1 MSQENV
7 EVVRRMWEAF
17 LRRDFEE
24 AVAAFDPDVEW
35 DGTNLPDG
43 RVSRGH
49 EAIRDH
55 TARWAST
62 WDRWTVELGEFIG
75 AGDEVVLFIREK
87 GLSKSGI
94 EMDERHAEV
103 YTVKDGKIVRR
114 RGFSDGKEALEAV
127 GLSE

>member
-1 MSQENV
+1 MSQENA

-17 LRRDFEE
+17 LRRDFED
-24 AVAAFDPDVEW
+24 ALSAFDPDVEW

-43 RVSRGH
+43 GVSRGH
-49 EAIRDH
+49 EAVRDH
-55 TARWAST
+55 AASWAGT
-62 WDRWTVELGEFIG
+62 WDSWTVELGQFIE

-103 YTVKDGKIVRR
+103 YTVKDGKILRR
-114 RGFSDGKEALEAV
+114 KGFSDVNEALEVV
-127 GLSE
+127 GLSK

>member
-7 EVVRRMWEAF
+7 ELVRSMWEAF

-24 AVAAFDPDVEW
+24 ALSAFDPDVEW

-49 EAIRDH
+49 EAVSDH
-55 TARWAST
+55 AARWAST
-62 WDRWTVELGEFIG
+62 WDSWTVELEQFIE

-103 YTVKDGKIVRR
+103 YTVKEGKILRR
-114 RGFSDGKEALEAV
+114 RGFSDVNDALEAV
-127 GLSE
+127 GLSR

>member
-7 EVVRRMWEAF
+7 EIVRRMWSAF
-17 LRRDFEE
+17 LRQDFEE
-24 AVAAFDPDVEW
+24 ALSAFDPDVEW

-43 RVSRGH
+43 RVSHGH

-62 WDRWTVELGEFIG
+62 WERWTIELGELID
-75 AGDEVVLFIREK
+75 AGDEVVLFIREH
-87 GLSKSGI
+87 GLSTSGI
-94 EMDERHAEV
+94 EMDECHAEV
-103 YTVKDGKIVRR
+103 YTVKDGKILRR
-114 RGFSDGKEALEAV
+114 RGFSDGRDALEAV